1 MAITDAKTGRSMK
14 KATNAGGG
22 AARASDGRGAS
33 REGDPG
39 SMSGLYPSCVDR
51 SRPMRDL
58 TVAEVS
64 AAEDD
69 QMGRQ
74 TIDLDGAW
82 RTTTPTT

>member
-1 MAITDAKTGRSMK
+1 
-14 KATNAGGG
+14 
-22 AARASDGRGAS
+22 
-33 REGDPG
+33 
-39 SMSGLYPSCVDR
+39 
-51 SRPMRDL
+51 MRDL